1 MERIV
6 RALGDKIPLTKSAW
20 AGMTDETKTWWT
32 DTIKSLG
39 FPIVMCVALMWGGY
53 QIFTVFVTPLFN
65 KQIET
70 LEVVTQTQ
78 GKMVEKMSELTA
90 SSVNNKVLLDQLI
103 KSDADTLA
111 TLKKIEQNTQ
121 DRP

>member
-1 MERIV
+1 
-6 RALGDKIPLTKSAW
+6 
-20 AGMTDETKTWWT
+20 MTDETKTWWA
-32 DTIKSLG
+32 DAIKSLG

-103 KSDADTLA
+103 RSDADELA

>member
-1 MERIV
+1 MERLV
-6 RALGDKIPLTKSAW
+6 RALNDKIPLTKTVL
-20 AGMTDETKTWWT
+20 AGMTDETKTWWA
-32 DTIKSLG
+32 DSIKSLG

-65 KQIET
+65 KQIQT
-70 LEVVTQTQ
+70 LEVVTETQ
-78 GKMVEKMSELTA
+78 GKMAEKLSELTA
-90 SSVNNKVLLDQLI
+90 STSNNKVLLDQLI

-121 DRP
+121 AR

>member
-1 MERIV
+1 MDRIV
-6 RALGDKIPLTKSAW
+6 RAISNKIPLTKSAW
-20 AGMTDETKTWWT
+20 DGMTDETKTWWT
-32 DTIKSLG
+32 DAIKSLG

-65 KQIET
+65 EQIQT
-70 LEVVTQTQ
+70 LEVVTETQ

-103 KSDADTLA
+103 KSDADELA

>member
-1 MERIV
+1 MDRIV
-6 RALGDKIPLTKSAW
+6 RAIGNKFPSTKNVFS
-20 AGMTDETKTWWT
+20 GMTDEAKTWWT

-65 KQIET
+65 KQIEA
-70 LEVVTQTQ
+70 LQVVTETQ
-78 GKMVEKMSELTA
+78 GKIVENMTELRA
-90 SSVNNKVLLDQLI
+90 SSINSKLLLDQLI

-121 DRP
+121 ARP

>member
-1 MERIV
+1 MDRIV
-6 RALGDKIPLTKSAW
+6 RAISNKIPLTKSAW
-20 AGMTDETKTWWT
+20 DGMTDETKTWWT

-39 FPIVMCVALMWGGY
+39 FPIVMCIALMWGGY

-90 SSVNNKVLLDQLI
+90 SSTNNKVLLDQLI
-103 KSDADTLA
+103 KSAETALA

>member
-1 MERIV
+1 MDRIV
-6 RALGDKIPLTKSAW
+6 RALSEKIPLTKSALDS
-20 AGMTDETKTWWT
+20 MTDETKTWWT

-90 SSVNNKVLLDQLI
+90 SSINNKALLDQLI

-121 DRP
+121 DLH

>member
-1 MERIV
+1 MERLV
-6 RALGDKIPLTKSAW
+6 RALSDKIPSTKTVL

-32 DTIKSLG
+32 DAIKSLG

-65 KQIET
+65 KQIQT
-70 LEVVTQTQ
+70 LEVVTETQ